1 MFKCPCR
8 HLPEEK
14 AGRHPL
20 AFLPF
25 GAGPR
30 NCIGG
35 RFAMLEMK
43 CTIANLVRSFV
54 IKASEKNSVPLSTVV
69 RTTIMNPTD
78 GVWIKLEKR

>member
-1 MFKCPCR
+1 
-8 HLPEEK
+8 
-14 AGRHPL
+14 
-20 AFLPF
+20 
-25 GAGPR
+25 
-30 NCIGG
+30 
-35 RFAMLEMK
+35 MLEMK